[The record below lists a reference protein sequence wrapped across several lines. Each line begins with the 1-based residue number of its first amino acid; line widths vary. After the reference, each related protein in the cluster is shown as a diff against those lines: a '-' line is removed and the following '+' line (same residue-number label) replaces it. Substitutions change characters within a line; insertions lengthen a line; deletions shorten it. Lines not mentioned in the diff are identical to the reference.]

1 MLTIKTPEQ
10 RYWRCSG
17 VITVNFEQIP
27 HVLLMFSIVDLGQ
40 VNAAWFKLLLSNCFS
55 FCLKLDAGLL
65 FRLTLKKSYSWQISK
80 K

>member
-27 HVLLMFSIVDLGQ
+27 DGLLMFSIVDLG
-40 VNAAWFKLLLSNCFS
+40 
-55 FCLKLDAGLL
+55 
-65 FRLTLKKSYSWQISK
+65 
-80 K
+80 